1 MPVTVI
7 ENPAVATANAIFV
20 LNQEIQGLQRYL
32 NSAILPVAAV
42 AEAQGKIKTIKETI
56 KILERSLE
64 HLDTH
69 YSRLVTVDH
78 YEEY

>member
-7 ENPAVATANAIFV
+7 ENPTVATANAIFV
-20 LNQEIQGLQRYL
+20 LEQEIKDTQRYL
-32 NSAILPVAAV
+32 NHAILPIHAV
-42 AEAQGKIKTIKETI
+42 AEAKGQIKTIKETI

-64 HLDTH
+64 HLNTH

>member
-7 ENPAVATANAIFV
+7 ENQAVATANAIFV
-20 LNQEIQGLQRYL
+20 LNQEVQGLQRYL
-32 NSAILPVAAV
+32 NSAILPIPAV
-42 AEAQGKIKTIKETI
+42 AEAKGQIKTIKETI